1 MTSLNSLPL
10 WGTLAAL
17 GISIPI
23 VLHILNKARPKKV
36 NWAAMELL
44 QKTTQQQSKKI
55 KLEDWLL
62 MVLRCLTFLL
72 VALAMMRLVF
82 VNSSDLFSGASRE
95 LILVIDSSYSMNH
108 GQYESRFD
116 LAKKKAMK
124 IVNSLPSG
132 SKISLV
138 TIGDEPEVLIR
149 HRDPSEISLERYFAA
164 LEAKPEGFGLEV
176 SLSVLDELLNESDS
190 ANREVIFL
198 TDAQKRSWCENS
210 ESAIEKIAEL
220 NQKASISLLPLG
232 DESYENLALSDF
244 HMTSGACRSGGF
256 INLSAKIINHGESL
270 ATASIELFHNSN
282 IVDVTSVSSLQPK
295 EERLLRFGVQLESS
309 GPNKF
314 QLSLES
320 DNLEDDNSAYLAID
334 VPDKLKVL
342 IVEGSPGA
350 GRYLELATQLERSG
364 YAEGLICTV
373 SLASLV
379 SAEQIEKNDV
389 VVLADVG
396 DLDEENIKIL
406 DEKVRN
412 GAGLLVYA
420 GVNMDAFSAEQI
432 IGRLVTMDWEKRV
445 SPEDGRDHQIRV
457 SPQSDQLGLEL
468 RRLEAEILD
477 CKVNGFHQVQTAA
490 DSKILLDLDNGNP
503 LLFIQEVERGKL
515 AIFTT
520 GADREWSSLPLNPAG
535 PILFHLLLQELST
548 GDRQK
553 SLRIGESARVEI
565 RSNRLGA
572 EPKLIGPSGEV
583 SVPVRQEARE
593 SNKYIELLLSKTEI
607 PGFHELQFGDNT
619 DFEVL
624 AANLD
629 AGESDLKPATIDE
642 LESVF
647 ENTGVKILGSE
658 SMVDNSENQT
668 HLGSFLALAALFAF
682 IGQAA
687 FSTELTRR
695 KQKSAPAIRTG
706 FGVGVKN

>member
-1 MTSLNSLPL
+1 VTSLNSLPL

-176 SLSVLDELLNESDS
+176 SLSVLDELLNDSDS

-210 ESAIEKIAEL
+210 ESTIEKFAEL
-220 NQKASISLLPLG
+220 GQKASISLLPLG

-445 SPEDGRDHQIRV
+445 SPEDGRDYQIRV
-457 SPQSDQLGLEL
+457 SAQSDQLGLEL

-490 DSKILLDLDNGNP
+490 DSKILLELDNGNP

-629 AGESDLKPATIDE
+629 AGESDLKPATINE

>member
-210 ESAIEKIAEL
+210 ESTIEKFAEL
-220 NQKASISLLPLG
+220 GQKASISLLPLG

-309 GPNKF
+309 GPNRF

-445 SPEDGRDHQIRV
+445 SPEDGQNHQIRV

-490 DSKILLDLDNGNP
+490 DSKILLELDNGNP

>member
-149 HRDPSEISLERYFAA
+149 HKDPSEISLERYFAA

-176 SLSVLDELLNESDS
+176 SLSVLDELLNDSDS

-210 ESAIEKIAEL
+210 ESAIEKFAEL
-220 NQKASISLLPLG
+220 GQKASISLLPLG

-342 IVEGSPGA
+342 IVEGSQGA

-432 IGRLVTMDWEKRV
+432 IGRLVTIDWEKRV
-445 SPEDGRDHQIRV
+445 SAEDGRNHQIRV

-490 DSKILLDLDNGNP
+490 DSKILLELDNGNP

-629 AGESDLKPATIDE
+629 AGESDLKPATINE

>member
-1 MTSLNSLPL
+1 M
-10 WGTLAAL
+10 

-210 ESAIEKIAEL
+210 ESTIEKFAEL
-220 NQKASISLLPLG
+220 GQKASISLLPLG

-270 ATASIELFHNSN
+270 ATASIELFHNGN

-432 IGRLVTMDWEKRV
+432 IGRLVTMDWEKKV

-490 DSKILLDLDNGNP
+490 DSKILLELDNGNP

>member
-149 HRDPSEISLERYFAA
+149 HKDPSEISLERYFAA

-198 TDAQKRSWCENS
+198 TDAQKRSWSENS
-210 ESAIEKIAEL
+210 ESTIEKFAEL
-220 NQKASISLLPLG
+220 SQKASISLLPLG

-432 IGRLVTMDWEKRV
+432 IGRLVPMNWEKRV
-445 SPEDGRDHQIRV
+445 IPEDGQNHQIRV

-490 DSKILLDLDNGNP
+490 DSKILLELDNGNP

-629 AGESDLKPATIDE
+629 AGESDLKPATINE

>member
-432 IGRLVTMDWEKRV
+432 IGRLVTIDWEKRV
-445 SPEDGRDHQIRV
+445 SPVDGRDHQIRV

-490 DSKILLDLDNGNP
+490 DSKILLELDNGNP

-553 SLRIGESARVEI
+553 SLRIGESGRVEI

-593 SNKYIELLLSKTEI
+593 SNKYIELLLSKAEI

-687 FSTELTRR
+687 FSTELNRR

>member
-149 HRDPSEISLERYFAA
+149 HKDPSEISLERYFAA

-445 SPEDGRDHQIRV
+445 NPEDGRDHQIRV

-490 DSKILLDLDNGNP
+490 DSKILLELDNGNP

-548 GDRQK
+548 SDRQK

>member
-210 ESAIEKIAEL
+210 ESTIEKFAEL
-220 NQKASISLLPLG
+220 GQKASISLLPLG

-270 ATASIELFHNSN
+270 ATASIELFHNGN

-320 DNLEDDNSAYLAID
+320 DNLEDDNSAYLAIN

-342 IVEGSPGA
+342 IIEGSPGA

-420 GVNMDAFSAEQI
+420 GANMDAFSAEQI

-445 SPEDGRDHQIRV
+445 NPEDGRDHQIRV

-477 CKVNGFHQVQTAA
+477 CKVNGFHQVQTAE
-490 DSKILLDLDNGNP
+490 DSKILLELDNGNP

-629 AGESDLKPATIDE
+629 AGESDLKPATNDE

>member
-23 VLHILNKARPKKV
+23 VLQILNKARPKKV

-210 ESAIEKIAEL
+210 ESTIEKFAEL
-220 NQKASISLLPLG
+220 GQKASISLLPLG
-232 DESYENLALSDF
+232 DESYENLVLSDF

-256 INLSAKIINHGESL
+256 INLSVKIINHGESL

-490 DSKILLDLDNGNP
+490 DSKILLGLDNGNP

-629 AGESDLKPATIDE
+629 AGESDLKPATINE

>member
-138 TIGDEPEVLIR
+138 TIGDGPEVLIR

-270 ATASIELFHNSN
+270 ATASIELFHNGN

-477 CKVNGFHQVQTAA
+477 CKVNGFHQVQTAV
-490 DSKILLDLDNGNP
+490 DSKILLELDNGNP

-647 ENTGVKILGSE
+647 EKTGVKILGSE

>member
-210 ESAIEKIAEL
+210 ESAIEEFAEL
-220 NQKASISLLPLG
+220 GQKASISLLPLG

-432 IGRLVTMDWEKRV
+432 IGRLVTMDWEKKV

-490 DSKILLDLDNGNP
+490 DSKILLELDNGNP

>member
-149 HRDPSEISLERYFAA
+149 HKDPSEISLERYFAA

-176 SLSVLDELLNESDS
+176 SLSVLDELLNDSDS

-210 ESAIEKIAEL
+210 ESTIEKFAEL
-220 NQKASISLLPLG
+220 GQKASISLLPLG

-490 DSKILLDLDNGNP
+490 DSKILLELDNGNP

-629 AGESDLKPATIDE
+629 AGESDLKPATINE

>member
-210 ESAIEKIAEL
+210 ESTIEKFAEL
-220 NQKASISLLPLG
+220 GQKASISLLPLG

-490 DSKILLDLDNGNP
+490 DSKILLELDNGNP

-553 SLRIGESARVEI
+553 SLRIGESVRVEI

-583 SVPVRQEARE
+583 SVPVRQEGRE

>member
-149 HRDPSEISLERYFAA
+149 HKDPSEISLERYFAA

-210 ESAIEKIAEL
+210 ESTIEKFAEL
-220 NQKASISLLPLG
+220 GQKASISLLPLG

-342 IVEGSPGA
+342 IVEGSQGA
-350 GRYLELATQLERSG
+350 GRYLELATQLERRG

-432 IGRLVTMDWEKRV
+432 IGRLVTIDWEKRV
-445 SPEDGRDHQIRV
+445 SAEDGRNHQIRV

-490 DSKILLDLDNGNP
+490 DSKILLELDNGNP

-629 AGESDLKPATIDE
+629 AGESDLKPATINE

>member
-1 MTSLNSLPL
+1 
-10 WGTLAAL
+10 
-17 GISIPI
+17 
-23 VLHILNKARPKKV
+23 
-36 NWAAMELL
+36 
-44 QKTTQQQSKKI
+44 
-55 KLEDWLL
+55 

-149 HRDPSEISLERYFAA
+149 HKDPSEISLERYFAA

-176 SLSVLDELLNESDS
+176 SLSLLDELLNESDS

-210 ESAIEKIAEL
+210 ESTIEKFAEL
-220 NQKASISLLPLG
+220 GKKASISLLPLG

-270 ATASIELFHNSN
+270 ATASIKLFHNSN

-490 DSKILLDLDNGNP
+490 DSKILLELDNSNP

>member
-490 DSKILLDLDNGNP
+490 DSKILLELDNGNP
-503 LLFIQEVERGKL
+503 LLLIQEVERGKL

>member
-149 HRDPSEISLERYFAA
+149 HKDPSEISLERYFAA

-210 ESAIEKIAEL
+210 ESTIEKFAEL
-220 NQKASISLLPLG
+220 GQKASISLLPLG

-490 DSKILLDLDNGNP
+490 DSKILLELDNGNP

>member
-62 MVLRCLTFLL
+62 MVLRCLTFML

-132 SKISLV
+132 SKVSLV

-149 HRDPSEISLERYFAA
+149 HKDPSEISLERYFAA

-232 DESYENLALSDF
+232 DESYENLSLSDF

-295 EERLLRFGVQLESS
+295 EERLLRFGVQLESP
-309 GPNKF
+309 GPNRF

-389 VVLADVG
+389 IVLADVG

-412 GAGLLVYA
+412 GGGLLVYA

-432 IGRLVTMDWEKRV
+432 IGRLVPMNWEKRV
-445 SPEDGRDHQIRV
+445 IPEDGQNHQIRV

-477 CKVNGFHQVQTAA
+477 CKVNGFHQVQTAE
-490 DSKILLDLDNGNP
+490 DSKILLELDNGNP

-515 AIFTT
+515 VIFTT

-593 SNKYIELLLSKTEI
+593 SNKYIDLLLSKTEI

>member
-55 KLEDWLL
+55 KLEDLLL
-62 MVLRCLTFLL
+62 MVLRCLTFML

-490 DSKILLDLDNGNP
+490 DSKILLELDNGNP

>member
-138 TIGDEPEVLIR
+138 TIGDGPEVLIR

-164 LEAKPEGFGLEV
+164 LKAKPEGFGLEV
-176 SLSVLDELLNESDS
+176 SLSVLDELLDESNS

-210 ESAIEKIAEL
+210 ETTIEKFAEL
-220 NQKASISLLPLG
+220 GKKASISLLPLG

-309 GPNKF
+309 GPNRF

-320 DNLEDDNSAYLAID
+320 DNLEDDNSAFLAID

-342 IVEGSPGA
+342 IIEGSPGT

-490 DSKILLDLDNGNP
+490 DSKILLELDNGNP
-503 LLFIQEVERGKL
+503 LLLIQEVERGKL

>member
-210 ESAIEKIAEL
+210 ESTIEKIAEL

-490 DSKILLDLDNGNP
+490 DSKILLELDNGNP
-503 LLFIQEVERGKL
+503 LLFMQEIERGKL

-629 AGESDLKPATIDE
+629 AGESDLKPATINE

>member
-1 MTSLNSLPL
+1 VTSLNSLPL

-210 ESAIEKIAEL
+210 ESTIEKIAEL

-490 DSKILLDLDNGNP
+490 DSKILLELDNGNP
-503 LLFIQEVERGKL
+503 LLFMQEIERGKL

-553 SLRIGESARVEI
+553 SLRIGESVRVEI

-629 AGESDLKPATIDE
+629 AGESDLKPATINE

>member
-176 SLSVLDELLNESDS
+176 SLSLLDELLNESDS

-210 ESAIEKIAEL
+210 ESTIEKFAEL
-220 NQKASISLLPLG
+220 GQKASISLLPLG

-490 DSKILLDLDNGNP
+490 DSKILLELDNGNP

>member
-389 VVLADVG
+389 IVLADVG

-490 DSKILLDLDNGNP
+490 DSKILLELDNGNP

>member
-149 HRDPSEISLERYFAA
+149 HKDPSEISLERYFAA

-176 SLSVLDELLNESDS
+176 SLSVLDELLDESNS

-210 ESAIEKIAEL
+210 ESTIQKFAEL
-220 NQKASISLLPLG
+220 GQKASISLLPLG

-309 GPNKF
+309 GPNRF

-342 IVEGSPGA
+342 IIEGSPGA

-389 VVLADVG
+389 IVLADVG

-420 GVNMDAFSAEQI
+420 GVNMDAFAAEQI

-490 DSKILLDLDNGNP
+490 DSKILLELDNGNP

-520 GADREWSSLPLNPAG
+520 GADREWSSLPINPAG

>member
-62 MVLRCLTFLL
+62 MVLRCLTFML

-149 HRDPSEISLERYFAA
+149 HKDPSEISLERYFAA

-198 TDAQKRSWCENS
+198 TDAQKRSWSENS
-210 ESAIEKIAEL
+210 ESTIEKFAQL
-220 NQKASISLLPLG
+220 SQKASISLLPLG

-270 ATASIELFHNSN
+270 AAASIELFHNNN

-389 VVLADVG
+389 IVLADVG

-412 GAGLLVYA
+412 GGGLLVYA

-432 IGRLVTMDWEKRV
+432 IGRLVPMNWEKRV
-445 SPEDGRDHQIRV
+445 IPEDGQNHQIRV

-490 DSKILLDLDNGNP
+490 DSKILLELDNGNP

-553 SLRIGESARVEI
+553 LLRIGESARVEI

-607 PGFHELQFGDNT
+607 PGFHELQFGDHT

-629 AGESDLKPATIDE
+629 AGESDLKPATINE

>member
-210 ESAIEKIAEL
+210 KSAIEKIAEL

-295 EERLLRFGVQLESS
+295 EERLLRFGVQLESP
-309 GPNKF
+309 GPNRF

-320 DNLEDDNSAYLAID
+320 DNLADDNSAYLAIY
-334 VPDKLKVL
+334 VPNKLKVL
-342 IVEGSPGA
+342 IIEGSPGA

-389 VVLADVG
+389 IVLADVG

-445 SPEDGRDHQIRV
+445 SPEDGQNHQIRV

-490 DSKILLDLDNGNP
+490 DSKILLELDNGNP

>member
-149 HRDPSEISLERYFAA
+149 HKDPSEISLERYFAA

-210 ESAIEKIAEL
+210 ESTIEKFAEL
-220 NQKASISLLPLG
+220 GKKASISLLPLG

-490 DSKILLDLDNGNP
+490 DSKILLELDNGNP

>member
-309 GPNKF
+309 GPNRF

-490 DSKILLDLDNGNP
+490 DSKILLELDNGNP

>member
-149 HRDPSEISLERYFAA
+149 HKDPSEISLERYFAA

-176 SLSVLDELLNESDS
+176 SLSVLDELLNDSDS

-445 SPEDGRDHQIRV
+445 SPEDGRDYQIRV
-457 SPQSDQLGLEL
+457 SAQSDQLGLEL

-490 DSKILLDLDNGNP
+490 DSKILLELDNGNP

-629 AGESDLKPATIDE
+629 AGESDLKPATINE

>member
-124 IVNSLPSG
+124 VVNSLPSG

-149 HRDPSEISLERYFAA
+149 HKDPSEISLERYFAA

-176 SLSVLDELLNESDS
+176 SLSVLDELLDESNS

-210 ESAIEKIAEL
+210 ETTIEKFAEL
-220 NQKASISLLPLG
+220 GKKASISLLPLG

-309 GPNKF
+309 GPNRF

-320 DNLEDDNSAYLAID
+320 DNLEDDNSAFLAID

-342 IVEGSPGA
+342 IIEGSPGT

-389 VVLADVG
+389 IVLADVG

-432 IGRLVTMDWEKRV
+432 IGRLVTMDWGKRV
-445 SPEDGRDHQIRV
+445 SPEGGKNHQIRV

-503 LLFIQEVERGKL
+503 LLFMQEIDRGKL

-520 GADREWSSLPLNPAG
+520 GADREWSSLPINSAG

-548 GDRQK
+548 GDRQN

>member
-270 ATASIELFHNSN
+270 ATASIELFHNGN

-490 DSKILLDLDNGNP
+490 DSKILLELDNGNP

-553 SLRIGESARVEI
+553 LLRIGESARVEI

>member
-149 HRDPSEISLERYFAA
+149 HKDPSEISLERYFAA

-309 GPNKF
+309 GPNRF

-320 DNLEDDNSAYLAID
+320 DNLEDDNSAFLAID

-342 IVEGSPGA
+342 IIEGSPGT

-490 DSKILLDLDNGNP
+490 DSKILLELDNGNP

-548 GDRQK
+548 GDRQE

>member
-210 ESAIEKIAEL
+210 ESAIEKFAEL
-220 NQKASISLLPLG
+220 DQKASISLLPLG

-309 GPNKF
+309 GPNRF

>member
-210 ESAIEKIAEL
+210 ESTIEKIAEL

-490 DSKILLDLDNGNP
+490 DSKILLELDNGNP
-503 LLFIQEVERGKL
+503 LLFMQEIERGKL

-553 SLRIGESARVEI
+553 SLRIGESVRVEI

-629 AGESDLKPATIDE
+629 AGESDLKPATINE

>member
-1 MTSLNSLPL
+1 
-10 WGTLAAL
+10 
-17 GISIPI
+17 
-23 VLHILNKARPKKV
+23 
-36 NWAAMELL
+36 
-44 QKTTQQQSKKI
+44 
-55 KLEDWLL
+55 
-62 MVLRCLTFLL
+62 
-72 VALAMMRLVF
+72 
-82 VNSSDLFSGASRE
+82 
-95 LILVIDSSYSMNH
+95 
-108 GQYESRFD
+108 
-116 LAKKKAMK
+116 
-124 IVNSLPSG
+124 
-132 SKISLV
+132 
-138 TIGDEPEVLIR
+138 
-149 HRDPSEISLERYFAA
+149 
-164 LEAKPEGFGLEV
+164 
-176 SLSVLDELLNESDS
+176 
-190 ANREVIFL
+190 
-198 TDAQKRSWCENS
+198 
-210 ESAIEKIAEL
+210 
-220 NQKASISLLPLG
+220 
-232 DESYENLALSDF
+232 
-244 HMTSGACRSGGF
+244 
-256 INLSAKIINHGESL
+256 
-270 ATASIELFHNSN
+270 
-282 IVDVTSVSSLQPK
+282 
-295 EERLLRFGVQLESS
+295 
-309 GPNKF
+309 
-314 QLSLES
+314 
-320 DNLEDDNSAYLAID
+320 
-334 VPDKLKVL
+334 
-342 IVEGSPGA
+342 
-350 GRYLELATQLERSG
+350 
-364 YAEGLICTV
+364 
-373 SLASLV
+373 
-379 SAEQIEKNDV
+379 
-389 VVLADVG
+389 
-396 DLDEENIKIL
+396 
-406 DEKVRN
+406 
-412 GAGLLVYA
+412 
-420 GVNMDAFSAEQI
+420 MDAFSAEQI

-445 SPEDGRDHQIRV
+445 SPEDGRNHQIRV

-490 DSKILLDLDNGNP
+490 DAKMLLDLDNGNP
-503 LLFIQEVERGKL
+503 LLFMQEVDRGKL

-553 SLRIGESARVEI
+553 LLRIGESARVEI

>member
-210 ESAIEKIAEL
+210 ESTIEKIAEL

-490 DSKILLDLDNGNP
+490 DSKILLELDNGNP

-565 RSNRLGA
+565 PSNRLGV

>member
-149 HRDPSEISLERYFAA
+149 HKDPSEISLERYFAA

-210 ESAIEKIAEL
+210 KSTIEKFAEL
-220 NQKASISLLPLG
+220 GQKASISLLPLG

-490 DSKILLDLDNGNP
+490 DSKILLELDNGNP